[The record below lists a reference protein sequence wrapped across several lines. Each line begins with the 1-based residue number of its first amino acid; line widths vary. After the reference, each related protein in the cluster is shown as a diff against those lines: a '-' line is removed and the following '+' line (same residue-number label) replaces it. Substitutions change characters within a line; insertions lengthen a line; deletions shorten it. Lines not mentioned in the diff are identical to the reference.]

1 MVDSANAL
9 NFGYNVGS
17 DTTLTLIS
25 NGVILSCSIL
35 TEFEA
40 RQKTTELNS
49 KALDGINRF
58 RHVEEGWDG
67 TLGWD
72 RSDST
77 LDDYFAAK
85 EQGRYTG
92 INPPAVS
99 IVETTADANTGL
111 PSKYRY
117 VGVTMKLDTIGRRG
131 GDTKVDMRVSWSCS
145 RREKVI

>member
-1 MVDSANAL
+1 MSDSLL

-17 DTTLTLIS
+17 DTTLTIVS
-25 NGVILSCSIL
+25 NGVILVSSIL

-92 INPPAVS
+92 LNPPAVS
-99 IVETTADANTGL
+99 IVETTTDANTNL
-111 PSKYRY
+111 PAKYRY
-117 VGVTMKLDTIGRRG
+117 VGVTMKMDSIGRRA
-131 GDTKVDMRVSWSCS
+131 GDSKVDVRVSWSCS
-145 RREKVI
+145 RREKVL